1 MVMIY
6 FQDHHLLFTMRT
18 DQRIIA
24 KRRKDRSTPPVKTT
38 ESMPFF
44 FRNSEMEFFIN
55 GTMSGIKAAI
65 TDHLEMF
72 FRDVPDKAFD
82 KIHDRNGFLNV
93 LIIFVTIVMER
104 DKITGIRIDPG
115 SGNDRA
121 TKIPANIFGNSLR
134 VTTVGFGI
142 NIEAV
147 FMFQITTGRNFFKRR
162 TDAEQH
168 FLEES
173 STESIAKDNTGD
185 GMKETVKERAI
196 LQEKITEGR
205 INGKNA
211 MTVSDINELKG
222 HRGSAIHGIFIT
234 AGRAETAVT
243 TERNK
248 LEISAVDTAI
258 HGTTIRRIT
267 TVDHLIDIF
276 HLSRSGMKSIFD
288 LFIMICKD
296 LL

>member
-1 MVMIY
+1 M
-6 FQDHHLLFTMRT
+6 FTMRT

>member
-93 LIIFVTIVMER
+93 F
-104 DKITGIRIDPG
+104 
-115 SGNDRA
+115 
-121 TKIPANIFGNSLR
+121 
-134 VTTVGFGI
+134 
-142 NIEAV
+142 
-147 FMFQITTGRNFFKRR
+147 
-162 TDAEQH
+162 
-168 FLEES
+168 
-173 STESIAKDNTGD
+173 
-185 GMKETVKERAI
+185 
-196 LQEKITEGR
+196 
-205 INGKNA
+205 
-211 MTVSDINELKG
+211 
-222 HRGSAIHGIFIT
+222 
-234 AGRAETAVT
+234 
-243 TERNK
+243 
-248 LEISAVDTAI
+248 
-258 HGTTIRRIT
+258 
-267 TVDHLIDIF
+267 DHLRDGCNGNVTCSPSP
-276 HLSRSGMKSIFD
+276 HHSCRPWMWQ
-288 LFIMICKD
+288 
-296 LL
+296 

>member
-248 LEISAVDTAI
+248 LEISAVDTPI

>member
-1 MVMIY
+1 MQKNA
-6 FQDHHLLFTMRT
+6 FHGSGTLFSRIILQEVRGDGFDIFLGSPSVVYNET

-115 SGNDRA
+115 SGNDRRPRYRP
-121 TKIPANIFGNSLR
+121 IYL
-134 VTTVGFGI
+134 VTV
-142 NIEAV
+142 
-147 FMFQITTGRNFFKRR
+147 
-162 TDAEQH
+162 
-168 FLEES
+168 L
-173 STESIAKDNTGD
+173 
-185 GMKETVKERAI
+185 
-196 LQEKITEGR
+196 
-205 INGKNA
+205 
-211 MTVSDINELKG
+211 
-222 HRGSAIHGIFIT
+222 GSQRLGLA
-234 AGRAETAVT
+234 
-243 TERNK
+243 
-248 LEISAVDTAI
+248 
-258 HGTTIRRIT
+258 
-267 TVDHLIDIF
+267 
-276 HLSRSGMKSIFD
+276 
-288 LFIMICKD
+288 
-296 LL
+296 

>member
-1 MVMIY
+1 M
-6 FQDHHLLFTMRT
+6 FTMRT

-288 LFIMICKD
+288 FFIMICKD

>member
-93 LIIFVTIVMER
+93 LIIFVTIVME
-104 DKITGIRIDPG
+104 
-115 SGNDRA
+115 GNENAIIAVA
-121 TKIPANIFGNSLR
+121 TFKNQ
-134 VTTVGFGI
+134 
-142 NIEAV
+142 AV
-147 FMFQITTGRNFFKRR
+147 SVLNVNQFKRHR
-162 TDAEQH
+162 C
-168 FLEES
+168 
-173 STESIAKDNTGD
+173 STFHGILVTARGTETAVAAK
-185 GMKETVKERAI
+185 R
-196 LQEKITEGR
+196 
-205 INGKNA
+205 
-211 MTVSDINELKG
+211 NELK
-222 HRGSAIHGIFIT
+222 I
-234 AGRAETAVT
+234 
-243 TERNK
+243 
-248 LEISAVDTAI
+248 
-258 HGTTIRRIT
+258 
-267 TVDHLIDIF
+267 
-276 HLSRSGMKSIFD
+276 
-288 LFIMICKD
+288 
-296 LL
+296 